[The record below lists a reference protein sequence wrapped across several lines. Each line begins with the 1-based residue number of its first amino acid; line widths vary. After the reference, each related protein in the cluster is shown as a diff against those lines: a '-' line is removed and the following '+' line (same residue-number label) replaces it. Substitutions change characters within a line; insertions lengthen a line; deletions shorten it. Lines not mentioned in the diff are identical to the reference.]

1 MSVGKISIQ
10 QFNHK
15 VSAAMHAATKGKETK
30 DLIAVQASLQ
40 RYADKLAAR
49 IAQRTSEKLCPTTPN
64 APSTR
69 R

>member
-1 MSVGKISIQ
+1 MTSKPSIQ
-10 QFNHK
+10 QFN
-15 VSAAMHAATKGKETK
+15 SQLRALIHAATKSKETK

-40 RYADKLAAR
+40 RYADQLAGR
-49 IAQRTSEKLCPTTPN
+49 IAQRTSEKLCPTMLN